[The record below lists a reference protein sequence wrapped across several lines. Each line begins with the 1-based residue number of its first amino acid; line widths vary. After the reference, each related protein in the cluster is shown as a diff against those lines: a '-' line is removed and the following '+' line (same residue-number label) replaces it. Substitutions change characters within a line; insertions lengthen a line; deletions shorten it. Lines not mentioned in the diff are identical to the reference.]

1 MMKTI
6 KFMYFWLNYSDKS
19 NHLKRIS
26 TIVINFDHLFCMANE
41 WLASDG
47 LHLFFFSKGTWIDN
61 NGYLESLERAKE
73 LIVFTKEL
81 MQKDLI
87 YFDVKRYW
95 HFKNISYHVKSVAFY
110 YKALEPLLSDWLLQ
124 VNYSCLQII
133 KTGWLFLLQLWI
145 GLIKKARSKR
155 FQLFTYDFELGLA
168 FLIHRQ

>member
-1 MMKTI
+1 MMKRI

-26 TIVINFDHLFCMANE
+26 ATVNNFDHLFCMA
-41 WLASDG
+41 
-47 LHLFFFSKGTWIDN
+47 KGTWIAN
-61 NGYLESLERAKE
+61 NAYLESLERAKE

-124 VNYSCLQII
+124 VNYSCLQMI

-145 GLIKKARSKR
+145 GLIKKAHSKR